1 MAVRY
6 LTGRNSTAKSQLIF
20 AEIGQTLQS
29 GTENRLILL
38 VPDQFTFQTERDL
51 INSLDVPGIM
61 QVEVLSFNR
70 LGERVINDAGGR
82 TRTTIDEQGKH
93 MVLRKAINDNL
104 HNLRIYSKVAEHP
117 GFVEQISELI
127 AEIKRFQVNIDD
139 MLEAAATEA
148 MLAKTGDIRIIYN
161 AFNEYLQGRYIDLE
175 DKSNLVVEKMTN
187 CSWLKDSHIWI
198 DDFIAFTPQRLQVI
212 EQLMLMAEEIT
223 FSFTLD
229 LSASRRDAQLFSPSR
244 YTYEKIRSLA
254 NNLGIKQEHIVVPD
268 IEADKKPALTY
279 LEKELYAYPSRV
291 WEDEVQGLSIF
302 AAANISSE
310 VEQAASRIIK
320 FARENSWHW
329 NDIVVI
335 CSDMENYSYLIRRIF
350 PEYGIPFF
358 IDDKRDIM
366 ENPIIEYLMALLD
379 IIIRNFRFNDVL
391 RMLKTGLLQLSSE
404 EVEELENYML
414 AYGIQGDK
422 WKHEF
427 IYGPTEELEKLNQLR
442 ISIAEPI
449 FELRANMKTSTSYAA
464 RTRQLYEFLEQRSIQ
479 TGLINWIEDLRE
491 QNLHEQVLQNTQI
504 WNIVMQIFDQ
514 IVTIMG
520 DDICSLKEYR
530 SVLESGFSSFK
541 LGMIPPTVDRVIIGS
556 LQRLKSR
563 GARAL
568 IVLGVNDGK
577 LPAAGNNNGILL
589 DEEKQSLE
597 KKGIILNSSQERR
610 MDEERFL
617 IYSALTRATDEVVL
631 SYASADVQGKA
642 LRPSLLIDRVKKI
655 FPLIKQ
661 NSDLVENRMSQ
672 LQLVSTP
679 VSTYKYLIENMRR
692 FLDDKPIED
701 FWWDILSWY
710 QNNPDWEALQ
720 TMTGKAFFHRNQ
732 IHYVEPKAAKRLYG
746 RPFRTNVS
754 QLEKFAA
761 CPFAHFIQYGMRA
774 RERKQYT
781 VEFPDIGN
789 IFHESILKYGN
800 RLSEE
805 KYDWLNLTQE
815 QCETMVDEI
824 MEELTADYG
833 NGVFQSSN
841 RYINLKNRLKRVSRR
856 ATWTITEHMK
866 KGDFQLLGH
875 EMAFGRGK
883 DFPAIE
889 VELNNGEILY
899 LEGRVDRI
907 DYLNLNDSTYIKII
921 DYKSGNKNLQLDDV
935 YYGLSLQLFIYL
947 SALLKSKNPKL
958 YSTIKPAGVFYF
970 KIDDP
975 MITTEKMDMDKIGS
989 ELRKALKMRGVTLKD
1004 VEVIRAID
1012 REIDSDSEVVPVKL
1026 KNDGDF
1032 AKNSFVLSEDEWHVI
1047 LNYVEARVAGLSEQ
1061 ILSGRVS
1068 IEPYKK
1074 NNNDNA
1080 CTYCLYKSICQ
1091 FDILFEE
1098 NQYKYLQKYNTEQ
1111 VLQLIGTTGGGA
1123 SSEKLD

>member
-1 MAVRY
+1 MTVRY
-6 LTGRNSTAKSQLIF
+6 LTGRNSAAKSQHIF
-20 AEIGQTLQS
+20 AEIKQALHS
-29 GTENRLILL
+29 GAENRLILL

-51 INSLDVPGIM
+51 ICSLDVPGIM

-70 LGERVINDAGGR
+70 LGERVINEAGGR

-93 MVLRKAINDNL
+93 MVLRKVINDNL
-104 HNLRIYSKVAEHP
+104 HNLGIYSKVAKHP
-117 GFVEQISELI
+117 GFVEQVSELI
-127 AEIKRFQVNIDD
+127 AEIKRYQVNIDD
-139 MLEAAATEA
+139 MVAACTSEA
-148 MLAKTGDIRIIYN
+148 MLAKTSDIKVIYN
-161 AFNEYLQGRYIDLE
+161 AFNDYLQGRYIDLE

-198 DDFIAFTPQRLQVI
+198 DDFITFTPQRLQVI
-212 EQLMLMAEEIT
+212 EQLLLLAEEIT

-229 LSASRRDAQLFSPSR
+229 LSASRRDAQLFSPSN
-244 YTYEKIRSLA
+244 YTYKKIHSLA
-254 NNLGIKQEHIVVPD
+254 DNLGLKQELIVVPD
-268 IEADKKPALTY
+268 IDADQKVALKH

-291 WEDEVQGLSIF
+291 WEDEVEGLSVF

-329 NDIVVI
+329 KDIVII

-366 ENPIIEYLMALLD
+366 DNPIIEYLMALLD
-379 IIIRNFRFNDVL
+379 ILIRNFRFDDVV
-391 RMLKTGLLQLSSE
+391 RMLKTGLLDLTADD
-404 EVEELENYML
+404 VEELENYML

-422 WKHEF
+422 WKHDF
-427 IYGPTEELEKLNQLR
+427 IYGPPEELEKLNQLR
-442 ISIAEPI
+442 IRIAEPI
-449 FELRANMKTSTSYAA
+449 FELQTNIKSATSYAA
-464 RTRQLYEFLEQRSIQ
+464 RTRQLYDFLEQRSIQ
-479 TGLINWIEDLRE
+479 TGLLNWIEDLRE
-491 QNLHEQVLQNTQI
+491 QNLHEQVLQNTQV

-520 DDICSLKEYR
+520 DDICTLKEYR
-530 SVLESGFSSFK
+530 SVLESGFTSFK
-541 LGMIPPTVDRVIIGS
+541 LGMIPPTVDQVIIGS

-563 GARAL
+563 GARGL

-577 LPAAGNNNGILL
+577 LPAAGNPNGILL
-589 DEEKQSLE
+589 DEEKQGLE
-597 KKGIILNSSQERR
+597 EKGIILSSSREQR
-610 MDEERFL
+610 MDEERFI

-631 SYASADVQGKA
+631 SYALADVQGKA

-655 FPLIKQ
+655 FPRIKQ

-679 VSTYKYLIENMRR
+679 ISTYKYLIENMRR

-701 FWWDILSWY
+701 FWWDILGWY
-710 QNNPDWEALQ
+710 QNNPDWEALH

-732 IHYVEPKAAKRLYG
+732 LHYVEPKEAKRLYT

-800 RLSEE
+800 RISEE
-805 KYDWLNLTQE
+805 KHDWLNLTQD
-815 QCETMVDEI
+815 QCEVMVDEI

-833 NGVFQSSN
+833 NGVFQSNN
-841 RYINLKNRLKRVSRR
+841 RYMNLKDRLKRVSRR

-866 KGDFQLLGH
+866 KGEFQLLGH
-875 EMAFGRGK
+875 EIAFGKGK

-907 DYLNLNDSTYIKII
+907 DYFNLPDSTYIKII
-921 DYKSGNKNLQLDDV
+921 DYKSGNKYMQIDDV

-947 SALLKSKNPKL
+947 SALLKSDHPNFQ
-958 YSTIKPAGVFYF
+958 STLKPAGVFYF

-975 MITTEKMDMDKIGS
+975 MITTEQMDMDKIES
-989 ELRKALKMRGVTLKD
+989 ELRKALKMRGITLKD
-1004 VEVIRAID
+1004 VEVVRAID
-1012 REIDSDSEVVPVKL
+1012 REIVKDSEVLPVTL
-1026 KNDGDF
+1026 KSDGDF
-1032 AKNSFVLSEDEWHVI
+1032 SKNSSVLSEDEWHVI
-1047 LNYVEARVAGLSEQ
+1047 LNYVEAKVAGLSEQ

-1080 CTYCLYKSICQ
+1080 CTYCNYKAICQ
-1091 FDILFEE
+1091 FDMLFEG
-1098 NQYKYLQKYNTEQ
+1098 NQYKYLQKYNMEQ
-1111 VLQLIGTTGGGA
+1111 VLQLMEK
-1123 SSEKLD
+1123 SEEG

>member
-1 MAVRY
+1 MTVRY
-6 LTGRNSTAKSQLIF
+6 LTGRNSTAKSQQIF
-20 AEIGQTLQS
+20 AEIKQTLHS

-51 INSLDVPGIM
+51 IRSLDIPGIM

-70 LGERVINDAGGR
+70 LGERVINEAGGR

-93 MVLRKAINDNL
+93 MVLRKVINDNL
-104 HNLRIYSKVAEHP
+104 HNLGIYSKVAKHP
-117 GFVEQISELI
+117 GFVEQVSELI
-127 AEIKRFQVNIDD
+127 AEIKRYQVNIDD
-139 MLEAAATEA
+139 MVAACTSEA
-148 MLAKTGDIRIIYN
+148 MLAKTSDIKVIYN
-161 AFNEYLQGRYIDLE
+161 AFNDYLQGRYIDLE

-198 DDFIAFTPQRLQVI
+198 DDFITFTPQRLQVI
-212 EQLMLMAEEIT
+212 EQLLLLAEEIT

-229 LSASRRDAQLFSPSR
+229 LSASRRDAQLFSPSN
-244 YTYEKIRSLA
+244 YTYKKIHSLA
-254 NNLGIKQEHIVVPD
+254 DNLGLKQELIVVPD
-268 IEADKKPALTY
+268 IDADQKVALKH

-291 WEDEVQGLSIF
+291 WEDEVEGLSVF

-329 NDIVVI
+329 KDIVII

-366 ENPIIEYLMALLD
+366 DNPIIEYLMALLD
-379 IIIRNFRFNDVL
+379 ILIRNFRFDDVV
-391 RMLKTGLLQLSSE
+391 RMLKTGLLDLTADD
-404 EVEELENYML
+404 VEELENYML

-422 WKHEF
+422 WKHDF
-427 IYGPTEELEKLNQLR
+427 IYGPPEELEKLNQLR
-442 ISIAEPI
+442 IRIAEPI
-449 FELRANMKTSTSYAA
+449 FELQTNIKSATSYAA
-464 RTRQLYEFLEQRSIQ
+464 RTRQLYDFLEQRSIQ
-479 TGLINWIEDLRE
+479 TGLLNWIEDLRE
-491 QNLHEQVLQNTQI
+491 QNLHEQVLQNTQV

-520 DDICSLKEYR
+520 DDICTLKEYR
-530 SVLESGFSSFK
+530 SVLESGFTSFK
-541 LGMIPPTVDRVIIGS
+541 LGMIPPTVDQVIIGS

-563 GARAL
+563 GARGL
-568 IVLGVNDGK
+568 MVLGVNDGK
-577 LPAAGNNNGILL
+577 LPAAGNPNGILL
-589 DEEKQSLE
+589 DEEKQGLE
-597 KKGIILNSSQERR
+597 EKGIILSSSREQR
-610 MDEERFL
+610 MDEERFI

-631 SYASADVQGKA
+631 SYALADVQGKA

-655 FPLIKQ
+655 FPRIKQ

-679 VSTYKYLIENMRR
+679 ISTYKYLIENMRR

-701 FWWDILSWY
+701 FWWDILGWY
-710 QNNPDWEALQ
+710 QNNPDWEALH

-732 IHYVEPKAAKRLYG
+732 LHYVEPKEAKRLYT

-805 KYDWLNLTQE
+805 KHDWLNLTQD
-815 QCETMVDEI
+815 QCEVMVDEI

-833 NGVFQSSN
+833 NGVFQSNN
-841 RYINLKNRLKRVSRR
+841 RYMNLKDRLKRVSRR

-866 KGDFQLLGH
+866 KGEFQLLGH
-875 EMAFGRGK
+875 EIAFGKGK

-907 DYLNLNDSTYIKII
+907 DYFNLPDSTYIKII
-921 DYKSGNKNLQLDDV
+921 DYKSGNKYMQIDDV

-947 SALLKSKNPKL
+947 SALLKSDHPNFQ
-958 YSTIKPAGVFYF
+958 STLKPAGVFYF

-975 MITTEKMDMDKIGS
+975 MITTEQMDMDKIES
-989 ELRKALKMRGVTLKD
+989 ELRKALKMRGITLKD
-1004 VEVIRAID
+1004 VEVVRAID
-1012 REIDSDSEVVPVKL
+1012 REIVKDSEVLPVTL
-1026 KNDGDF
+1026 KSDGDF
-1032 AKNSFVLSEDEWHVI
+1032 SKNSSVLSEDEWHVI
-1047 LNYVEARVAGLSEQ
+1047 LNYVEAKVAGLSEQ

-1080 CTYCLYKSICQ
+1080 CTYCNYKAICQ
-1091 FDILFEE
+1091 FDMLFEG
-1098 NQYKYLQKYNTEQ
+1098 NQYKYLQKYNMEQ
-1111 VLQLIGTTGGGA
+1111 VLQLMEK
-1123 SSEKLD
+1123 SEEG

>member
-1 MAVRY
+1 MTVRY
-6 LTGRNSTAKSQLIF
+6 LTGRNSTAKSQHIF
-20 AEIGQTLQS
+20 SEIKQALHS

-51 INSLDVPGIM
+51 ICSLDVPGIM

-70 LGERVINDAGGR
+70 LGERVINEAGGR

-93 MVLRKAINDNL
+93 MVLRKVINDNL
-104 HNLRIYSKVAEHP
+104 HNLGIYSKVAEHP
-117 GFVEQISELI
+117 GFVEQVSELI
-127 AEIKRFQVNIDD
+127 AEIKRYQVNIDD
-139 MLEAAATEA
+139 MVAACTSEA
-148 MLAKTGDIRIIYN
+148 MLAKTSDIKVIYN
-161 AFNEYLQGRYIDLE
+161 AFNDYLQGRYIDLE

-198 DDFIAFTPQRLQVI
+198 DDFITFTPQRLQVI
-212 EQLMLMAEEIT
+212 EQLLLLAEEIT

-229 LSASRRDAQLFSPSR
+229 LSASRRDAQLFSPSN
-244 YTYEKIRSLA
+244 YTYKKIHSLA
-254 NNLGIKQEHIVVPD
+254 DNLGLKQELIVVPD
-268 IEADKKPALTY
+268 IDADQKVALKH

-291 WEDEVQGLSIF
+291 WEDEVEGLSVF

-329 NDIVVI
+329 KDIVII

-366 ENPIIEYLMALLD
+366 DNPIIEYLMALLD
-379 IIIRNFRFNDVL
+379 ILIRNFRFDDVV
-391 RMLKTGLLQLSSE
+391 RMLKTGLLDLTADD
-404 EVEELENYML
+404 VEELENYML

-422 WKHEF
+422 WKHDF
-427 IYGPTEELEKLNQLR
+427 IYGPPEELEKLNQLR
-442 ISIAEPI
+442 IRIAEPI
-449 FELRANMKTSTSYAA
+449 FELQTNIKSATSYAA
-464 RTRQLYEFLEQRSIQ
+464 RTRQLYDFLEQRSIQ
-479 TGLINWIEDLRE
+479 TGLLNWIEDLRE
-491 QNLHEQVLQNTQI
+491 QNLHEQVLQNTQV

-520 DDICSLKEYR
+520 DDICTLKEYR
-530 SVLESGFSSFK
+530 SVLESGFTSFK
-541 LGMIPPTVDRVIIGS
+541 LGMIPPTVDQVIIGS

-563 GARAL
+563 GARGL

-577 LPAAGNNNGILL
+577 LPAAGNPNGILL
-589 DEEKQSLE
+589 DEEKQGLE
-597 KKGIILNSSQERR
+597 EKGIILSSSREQR
-610 MDEERFL
+610 MDEERFI

-631 SYASADVQGKA
+631 SYALADVQGKA

-655 FPLIKQ
+655 FPRIKQ

-679 VSTYKYLIENMRR
+679 ISTYKYLIENMRR

-701 FWWDILSWY
+701 FWWDILGWY
-710 QNNPDWEALQ
+710 QNNPDWEALH

-732 IHYVEPKAAKRLYG
+732 LHYVEPKEAKRLYT

-800 RLSEE
+800 RISEE
-805 KYDWLNLTQE
+805 KHDWLNLTQD
-815 QCETMVDEI
+815 QCEVMVDEI

-833 NGVFQSSN
+833 NGVFQSNN
-841 RYINLKNRLKRVSRR
+841 RYMNLKDRLKRVSRR

-866 KGDFQLLGH
+866 KGEFQLLGH
-875 EMAFGRGK
+875 EIAFGKGK

-907 DYLNLNDSTYIKII
+907 DYFNLPDSTYIKII
-921 DYKSGNKNLQLDDV
+921 DYKSGNKYMQIDDV

-947 SALLKSKNPKL
+947 SALLKSDHPNFQ
-958 YSTIKPAGVFYF
+958 STLKPAGVFYF

-975 MITTEKMDMDKIGS
+975 MITTEQMDMDKIES
-989 ELRKALKMRGVTLKD
+989 ELRKALKMRGITLKD
-1004 VEVIRAID
+1004 VEVVRAID
-1012 REIDSDSEVVPVKL
+1012 REIVKDSEVLPVTL
-1026 KNDGDF
+1026 KSDGDF
-1032 AKNSFVLSEDEWHVI
+1032 SKNSSVLSEDEWHVI
-1047 LNYVEARVAGLSEQ
+1047 LNYVEAKVAGLSEQ

-1080 CTYCLYKSICQ
+1080 CTYCNYKAICQ
-1091 FDILFEE
+1091 FDMLFEG
-1098 NQYKYLQKYNTEQ
+1098 NQYKYLQKYNMEQ
-1111 VLQLIGTTGGGA
+1111 VLQLMEK
-1123 SSEKLD
+1123 SEEG

>member
-1 MAVRY
+1 MTVRY
-6 LTGRNSTAKSQLIF
+6 LTGRNSAAKSQHIF
-20 AEIGQTLQS
+20 AEIKQALHS
-29 GTENRLILL
+29 GAENRLILL

-51 INSLDVPGIM
+51 ICSLDVPGIM

-70 LGERVINDAGGR
+70 LGERVINEAGGR

-93 MVLRKAINDNL
+93 MVLRKVINDNL
-104 HNLRIYSKVAEHP
+104 HNLGIYSKVAEHP
-117 GFVEQISELI
+117 GFVEQVSELI
-127 AEIKRFQVNIDD
+127 AEIKRYQVNIDD
-139 MLEAAATEA
+139 MVAACTSEA
-148 MLAKTGDIRIIYN
+148 MLAKTSDIKVIYN
-161 AFNEYLQGRYIDLE
+161 AFNDYLQGRYIDLE

-198 DDFIAFTPQRLQVI
+198 DDFITFTPQRLQVI
-212 EQLMLMAEEIT
+212 EQLLLLAEEIT

-229 LSASRRDAQLFSPSR
+229 LSASRRDAQLFSPSN
-244 YTYEKIRSLA
+244 YTYKKIHSLA
-254 NNLGIKQEHIVVPD
+254 DNLGLKQELIVVPD
-268 IEADKKPALTY
+268 IDADQKVALKH

-291 WEDEVQGLSIF
+291 WEDEVEGLSVF

-329 NDIVVI
+329 KDIVII

-366 ENPIIEYLMALLD
+366 DNPIIEYLMALLD
-379 IIIRNFRFNDVL
+379 ILIRNFRFDDVV
-391 RMLKTGLLQLSSE
+391 RMLKTGLLDLTADD
-404 EVEELENYML
+404 VEELENYML

-422 WKHEF
+422 WKHDF
-427 IYGPTEELEKLNQLR
+427 IYGPPEELEKLNQLR
-442 ISIAEPI
+442 IRIAEPI
-449 FELRANMKTSTSYAA
+449 FELQTNIKSATSYAA
-464 RTRQLYEFLEQRSIQ
+464 RTRQLYDFLEQRSIQ
-479 TGLINWIEDLRE
+479 TGLLNWIEDLRE
-491 QNLHEQVLQNTQI
+491 QNLHEQVLQNTQV

-520 DDICSLKEYR
+520 DDICTLKEYR
-530 SVLESGFSSFK
+530 SVLESGFTSFK
-541 LGMIPPTVDRVIIGS
+541 LGMIPPTVDQVIIGS

-563 GARAL
+563 GARGL

-577 LPAAGNNNGILL
+577 LPAAGNPNGILL
-589 DEEKQSLE
+589 DEEKQGLE
-597 KKGIILNSSQERR
+597 EKGIILSSSREQR
-610 MDEERFL
+610 MDEERFI

-631 SYASADVQGKA
+631 SYALADVQGKA

-655 FPLIKQ
+655 FPRIKQ

-679 VSTYKYLIENMRR
+679 ISTYKYLIENMRR

-701 FWWDILSWY
+701 FWWDILGWY
-710 QNNPDWEALQ
+710 QNNPDWEALH

-732 IHYVEPKAAKRLYG
+732 LHYVEPKEAKRLYT

-800 RLSEE
+800 RISEE
-805 KYDWLNLTQE
+805 KHDWLNLTQD
-815 QCETMVDEI
+815 QCEVMVDEI

-833 NGVFQSSN
+833 NGVFQSNN
-841 RYINLKNRLKRVSRR
+841 RYMNLKDRLKRVSRR

-866 KGDFQLLGH
+866 KGEFQLLGH
-875 EMAFGRGK
+875 EIAFGKGK

-907 DYLNLNDSTYIKII
+907 DYFNLPDSTYIKII
-921 DYKSGNKNLQLDDV
+921 DYKSGNKYMQIDDV

-947 SALLKSKNPKL
+947 SALLKSDHPNFQ
-958 YSTIKPAGVFYF
+958 STLKPAGVFYF

-975 MITTEKMDMDKIGS
+975 MITTEQMDMDKIES
-989 ELRKALKMRGVTLKD
+989 ELRKALKMRGITLKD
-1004 VEVIRAID
+1004 VEVVRAID
-1012 REIDSDSEVVPVKL
+1012 REIVKDSEVLPVTL
-1026 KNDGDF
+1026 KSDGDF
-1032 AKNSFVLSEDEWHVI
+1032 SKNSSVLSEDEWHVI
-1047 LNYVEARVAGLSEQ
+1047 LNYVEAKVAGLSEQ

-1080 CTYCLYKSICQ
+1080 CTYCNYKAICQ
-1091 FDILFEE
+1091 FDMLFEG
-1098 NQYKYLQKYNTEQ
+1098 NQYKYLQKYNMEQ
-1111 VLQLIGTTGGGA
+1111 VLQLM
-1123 SSEKLD
+1123 EKPEEG

>member
-1 MAVRY
+1 MTVRY
-6 LTGRNSTAKSQLIF
+6 LTGRNSAAKSQHIF
-20 AEIGQTLQS
+20 AEIKQALHS
-29 GTENRLILL
+29 GAENRLILL

-51 INSLDVPGIM
+51 ICSLDVPGIM

-70 LGERVINDAGGR
+70 LGERVINEAGGR

-93 MVLRKAINDNL
+93 MVLRKVINDNL
-104 HNLRIYSKVAEHP
+104 HNLGIYSKVAEHP
-117 GFVEQISELI
+117 GFVEQVSELI
-127 AEIKRFQVNIDD
+127 AEIKRYQVNIDD
-139 MLEAAATEA
+139 MVAACTSEA
-148 MLAKTGDIRIIYN
+148 MLAKTSDIKVIYN
-161 AFNEYLQGRYIDLE
+161 AFNDYLQGRYIDLE

-198 DDFIAFTPQRLQVI
+198 DDFITFTPQRLQVI
-212 EQLMLMAEEIT
+212 EQLLLLAEEIT

-229 LSASRRDAQLFSPSR
+229 LSASRRDAQLFSPSN
-244 YTYEKIRSLA
+244 YTYKKIHSLA
-254 NNLGIKQEHIVVPD
+254 DNLGLKQELIVVPD
-268 IEADKKPALTY
+268 IDADQKVALKH

-291 WEDEVQGLSIF
+291 WEDEVEGLSVF

-329 NDIVVI
+329 KDIVII

-366 ENPIIEYLMALLD
+366 DNPIIEYLMALLD
-379 IIIRNFRFNDVL
+379 ILIRNFRFDDVV
-391 RMLKTGLLQLSSE
+391 RMLKTGLLDLTADD
-404 EVEELENYML
+404 VEELENYML

-422 WKHEF
+422 WKHDF
-427 IYGPTEELEKLNQLR
+427 IYGPPEELEKLNQLR
-442 ISIAEPI
+442 IRIAEPI
-449 FELRANMKTSTSYAA
+449 FELQTNIKSATSYAA
-464 RTRQLYEFLEQRSIQ
+464 RTRQLYDFLEQRSIQ
-479 TGLINWIEDLRE
+479 TGLLNWIENLRE
-491 QNLHEQVLQNTQI
+491 QNLHEQVLQNTQV

-520 DDICSLKEYR
+520 DDICTLKEYR
-530 SVLESGFSSFK
+530 SVLESGFTSFK
-541 LGMIPPTVDRVIIGS
+541 LGMIPPTVDQVIIGS

-563 GARAL
+563 GARGL
-568 IVLGVNDGK
+568 MVLGVNDGK
-577 LPAAGNNNGILL
+577 LPAAGNPNGILL
-589 DEEKQSLE
+589 DEEKQGLE
-597 KKGIILNSSQERR
+597 EKGIILSSSREQR
-610 MDEERFL
+610 MDEERFI

-631 SYASADVQGKA
+631 SYALADVQGKA

-655 FPLIKQ
+655 FPRIKQ

-679 VSTYKYLIENMRR
+679 ISTYKYLIENMRR

-701 FWWDILSWY
+701 FWWDILGWY
-710 QNNPDWEALQ
+710 QNNPDWEALH

-732 IHYVEPKAAKRLYG
+732 LHYVEPKEAKRLYT

-800 RLSEE
+800 RISEE
-805 KYDWLNLTQE
+805 KHDWLNLTQD
-815 QCETMVDEI
+815 QCEVMVDEI

-833 NGVFQSSN
+833 NGVFQSNN
-841 RYINLKNRLKRVSRR
+841 RYMNLKDRLKRVSRR

-866 KGDFQLLGH
+866 KGEFQLLGH
-875 EMAFGRGK
+875 EIAFGKGK

-907 DYLNLNDSTYIKII
+907 DYFNLPDSTYIKII
-921 DYKSGNKNLQLDDV
+921 DYKSGNKYMQIDDV

-947 SALLKSKNPKL
+947 SALLKSDHPNFQ
-958 YSTIKPAGVFYF
+958 STLKPAGVFYF

-975 MITTEKMDMDKIGS
+975 MITTEQMDMDKIES
-989 ELRKALKMRGVTLKD
+989 ELRKALKMRGITLKD
-1004 VEVIRAID
+1004 VEVVRAID
-1012 REIDSDSEVVPVKL
+1012 REIVKDSEVLPVTL
-1026 KNDGDF
+1026 KSDGDF
-1032 AKNSFVLSEDEWHVI
+1032 SKNSSVLSEDEWHVI
-1047 LNYVEARVAGLSEQ
+1047 LNYVEAKVAGLSEQ

-1080 CTYCLYKSICQ
+1080 CTYCNYKAICQ
-1091 FDILFEE
+1091 FDMLFEG
-1098 NQYKYLQKYNTEQ
+1098 NQYKYLQKYNMEQ
-1111 VLQLIGTTGGGA
+1111 VLQLM
-1123 SSEKLD
+1123 EKPEEG

>member
-1 MAVRY
+1 MTVRY
-6 LTGRNSTAKSQLIF
+6 LTGRNSTAKSQHIF
-20 AEIGQTLQS
+20 SEIKQALHS

-51 INSLDVPGIM
+51 ICSLDVPGIM

-70 LGERVINDAGGR
+70 LGERVINEAGGR

-93 MVLRKAINDNL
+93 MVLRKVINDNL
-104 HNLRIYSKVAEHP
+104 HNLGIYSKVAEHP
-117 GFVEQISELI
+117 GFVEQVSELI
-127 AEIKRFQVNIDD
+127 AEIKRYQVNIDD
-139 MLEAAATEA
+139 MVAACTSEA
-148 MLAKTGDIRIIYN
+148 MLAKTSDIKVLYN
-161 AFNEYLQGRYIDLE
+161 AFNDYLQGRYIDLE

-198 DDFIAFTPQRLQVI
+198 DDFITFTPQRLQVI
-212 EQLMLMAEEIT
+212 EQLLLLAEEIT

-229 LSASRRDAQLFSPSR
+229 LSASRRDAQLFSPSN
-244 YTYEKIRSLA
+244 YTYKKIHSLA
-254 NNLGIKQEHIVVPD
+254 DNLGLKQELIVVPD
-268 IEADKKPALTY
+268 IDADQKVALKH

-291 WEDEVQGLSIF
+291 WEDEVEGLSVF

-329 NDIVVI
+329 KDIVII

-366 ENPIIEYLMALLD
+366 DNPIIEYLMALLD
-379 IIIRNFRFNDVL
+379 ILIRNFRFDDVV
-391 RMLKTGLLQLSSE
+391 RMLKTGLLDLTADD
-404 EVEELENYML
+404 VEELENYML

-422 WKHEF
+422 WKHDF
-427 IYGPTEELEKLNQLR
+427 IYGPPEELEKLNQLR
-442 ISIAEPI
+442 IRIAEPI
-449 FELRANMKTSTSYAA
+449 FELQTNIKSATSYAA
-464 RTRQLYEFLEQRSIQ
+464 RTRQLYDFLEQRSIQ
-479 TGLINWIEDLRE
+479 TGLLNWIEDLRE
-491 QNLHEQVLQNTQI
+491 QNLHEQVLQNTQV

-520 DDICSLKEYR
+520 DDICTLKEYR
-530 SVLESGFSSFK
+530 SVLESGFTSFK
-541 LGMIPPTVDRVIIGS
+541 LGMIPPTVDQVIIGS

-563 GARAL
+563 GARGL

-577 LPAAGNNNGILL
+577 LPAAGNPNGILL
-589 DEEKQSLE
+589 DEEKQGLE
-597 KKGIILNSSQERR
+597 EKGIILSSSREQR
-610 MDEERFL
+610 MDEERFI

-631 SYASADVQGKA
+631 SYALADVQGKA

-655 FPLIKQ
+655 FPRIKQ

-679 VSTYKYLIENMRR
+679 ISTYKYLIENMRR

-701 FWWDILSWY
+701 FWWDILGWY
-710 QNNPDWEALQ
+710 QNNPDWEALH

-732 IHYVEPKAAKRLYG
+732 LHYVEPKEAKRLYT

-800 RLSEE
+800 RISEE
-805 KYDWLNLTQE
+805 KHDWLNLTQD
-815 QCETMVDEI
+815 QCEVMVDEI

-833 NGVFQSSN
+833 NGVFQSNN
-841 RYINLKNRLKRVSRR
+841 RYMNLKDRLKRVSRR

-866 KGDFQLLGH
+866 KGEFQLLGH
-875 EMAFGRGK
+875 EIAFGKGK

-907 DYLNLNDSTYIKII
+907 DYFNLPDSTYIKII
-921 DYKSGNKNLQLDDV
+921 DYKSGNKYMQIDDV

-947 SALLKSKNPKL
+947 SALLKSDHPNFQ
-958 YSTIKPAGVFYF
+958 STLKPAGVFYF

-975 MITTEKMDMDKIGS
+975 MITTEQMDMDKIES
-989 ELRKALKMRGVTLKD
+989 ELRKALKMRGITLKD
-1004 VEVIRAID
+1004 VEVVRAID
-1012 REIDSDSEVVPVKL
+1012 REIVKDSEVLPVTL
-1026 KNDGDF
+1026 KSDGDF
-1032 AKNSFVLSEDEWHVI
+1032 SKNSSVLSEDEWHVI
-1047 LNYVEARVAGLSEQ
+1047 LNYVEAKVAGLSEQ

-1080 CTYCLYKSICQ
+1080 CTYCNYKAICQ
-1091 FDILFEE
+1091 FDMLFEG
-1098 NQYKYLQKYNTEQ
+1098 NQYKYLQKYNMEQ
-1111 VLQLIGTTGGGA
+1111 VLQLMEK
-1123 SSEKLD
+1123 SEEG

>member
-1 MAVRY
+1 MTVRY
-6 LTGRNSTAKSQLIF
+6 LTGRNSTAKSQHIF
-20 AEIGQTLQS
+20 SEIKQALHS

-51 INSLDVPGIM
+51 ICSLDVPGIM

-70 LGERVINDAGGR
+70 LGERVINEAGGR

-93 MVLRKAINDNL
+93 MVLRKVINDNL
-104 HNLRIYSKVAEHP
+104 HNLGIYSKVAEHP
-117 GFVEQISELI
+117 GFVEQVSELI
-127 AEIKRFQVNIDD
+127 AEIKRYQVNIDD
-139 MLEAAATEA
+139 MVAACTSEA
-148 MLAKTGDIRIIYN
+148 MLAKTSDIKVIYN
-161 AFNEYLQGRYIDLE
+161 AFNDYLQGRYIDLE

-198 DDFIAFTPQRLQVI
+198 DDFITFTPQRLQVI
-212 EQLMLMAEEIT
+212 EQLLLLAEEIT

-229 LSASRRDAQLFSPSR
+229 LSASRRDAQLFSPSN
-244 YTYEKIRSLA
+244 YTYKKIHSLA
-254 NNLGIKQEHIVVPD
+254 DNLGLKQELIVVPD
-268 IEADKKPALTY
+268 IDADQKVALKH

-291 WEDEVQGLSIF
+291 WEDEVEGLSVF

-329 NDIVVI
+329 KDIVII

-366 ENPIIEYLMALLD
+366 DNPIIEYLMALLD
-379 IIIRNFRFNDVL
+379 ILIRNFRFDDVV
-391 RMLKTGLLQLSSE
+391 RMLKTGLLDLTADD
-404 EVEELENYML
+404 VEELENYML

-422 WKHEF
+422 WKHDF
-427 IYGPTEELEKLNQLR
+427 IYGPPEELEKLNQLR
-442 ISIAEPI
+442 IRIAEPI
-449 FELRANMKTSTSYAA
+449 FELQTNIKSATSYAA
-464 RTRQLYEFLEQRSIQ
+464 RTRQLYDFLEQRSIQ
-479 TGLINWIEDLRE
+479 TGLLNWIENLRE
-491 QNLHEQVLQNTQI
+491 QNMHEQVLQNTQV

-520 DDICSLKEYR
+520 DDICTLKEYR
-530 SVLESGFSSFK
+530 SVLESGFTSFK
-541 LGMIPPTVDRVIIGS
+541 LGMIPPTVDQVIIGS

-563 GARAL
+563 GARGL
-568 IVLGVNDGK
+568 MVLGVNDGK
-577 LPAAGNNNGILL
+577 LPAAGNPNGILL
-589 DEEKQSLE
+589 DEEKQGLE
-597 KKGIILNSSQERR
+597 EKGIILSSSREQR
-610 MDEERFL
+610 MDEERFI

-631 SYASADVQGKA
+631 SYALADVQGKA

-655 FPLIKQ
+655 FPRIKQ

-679 VSTYKYLIENMRR
+679 ISTYKYLIENMRR

-701 FWWDILSWY
+701 FWWDILGWY
-710 QNNPDWEALQ
+710 QNNPDWEALH

-732 IHYVEPKAAKRLYG
+732 LHYVEPKEAKRLYT

-800 RLSEE
+800 RISEE
-805 KYDWLNLTQE
+805 KHDWLNLTQD
-815 QCETMVDEI
+815 QCEVMVDEI

-833 NGVFQSSN
+833 NGVFQSNN
-841 RYINLKNRLKRVSRR
+841 RYMNLKDRLKRVSRR

-866 KGDFQLLGH
+866 KGEFQLLGH
-875 EMAFGRGK
+875 EIAFGKGK

-907 DYLNLNDSTYIKII
+907 DYFNLPDSTYIKII
-921 DYKSGNKNLQLDDV
+921 DYKSGNKYMQIDDV

-947 SALLKSKNPKL
+947 SALLKSDHPNFQ
-958 YSTIKPAGVFYF
+958 STLKPAGVFYF

-975 MITTEKMDMDKIGS
+975 MITTEQMDMDKIES
-989 ELRKALKMRGVTLKD
+989 ELRKALKMRGITLKD
-1004 VEVIRAID
+1004 VEVVRAID
-1012 REIDSDSEVVPVKL
+1012 REIVKDSEVLPVTL
-1026 KNDGDF
+1026 KSDGDF
-1032 AKNSFVLSEDEWHVI
+1032 SKNSSVLSEDEWHVI
-1047 LNYVEARVAGLSEQ
+1047 LNYVEAKVAGLSEQ

-1080 CTYCLYKSICQ
+1080 CTYCNYKAICQ
-1091 FDILFEE
+1091 FDMLFEG
-1098 NQYKYLQKYNTEQ
+1098 NQYKYLQKYNMEQ
-1111 VLQLIGTTGGGA
+1111 VLQLM
-1123 SSEKLD
+1123 EKPEEG

>member
-1 MAVRY
+1 MTVRY
-6 LTGRNSTAKSQLIF
+6 LTGRNSAAKSQHIF
-20 AEIGQTLQS
+20 AEIKQALHS
-29 GTENRLILL
+29 GAENRLILL

-51 INSLDVPGIM
+51 ICSLDVPGIM

-70 LGERVINDAGGR
+70 LGERVINEAGGR

-93 MVLRKAINDNL
+93 MVLRKVINDNL
-104 HNLRIYSKVAEHP
+104 HNLGIYSKVAEHP
-117 GFVEQISELI
+117 GFVEQVSELI
-127 AEIKRFQVNIDD
+127 AEIKRYQVNIDD
-139 MLEAAATEA
+139 MVAACTSEA
-148 MLAKTGDIRIIYN
+148 MLAKTSDIKVIYN
-161 AFNEYLQGRYIDLE
+161 AFNDYLQGRYIDLE

-198 DDFIAFTPQRLQVI
+198 DDFITFTPQRLQVI
-212 EQLMLMAEEIT
+212 EQLLLLAEEIT

-229 LSASRRDAQLFSPSR
+229 LSASRRDAQLFSPSN
-244 YTYEKIRSLA
+244 YTYKKIHSLA
-254 NNLGIKQEHIVVPD
+254 DNLGLKQELIVVPD
-268 IEADKKPALTY
+268 IDADQKVALKH

-291 WEDEVQGLSIF
+291 WEDEVEGLSVF

-329 NDIVVI
+329 KDIVII

-366 ENPIIEYLMALLD
+366 DNPIIEYLMALLD
-379 IIIRNFRFNDVL
+379 ILIRNFRFDDVV
-391 RMLKTGLLQLSSE
+391 RMLKTGLLDLTADD
-404 EVEELENYML
+404 VEELENYML

-422 WKHEF
+422 WKHDF
-427 IYGPTEELEKLNQLR
+427 IYGPPEELEKLNQLR
-442 ISIAEPI
+442 IRIAEPI
-449 FELRANMKTSTSYAA
+449 FELQTNIKSATSYAA
-464 RTRQLYEFLEQRSIQ
+464 RTRQLYDFLEQRSIQ
-479 TGLINWIEDLRE
+479 TGLLNWIEDLRE
-491 QNLHEQVLQNTQI
+491 QNLHEQVLQNTQV

-520 DDICSLKEYR
+520 DDICTLKEYR
-530 SVLESGFSSFK
+530 SVLESGFTSFK
-541 LGMIPPTVDRVIIGS
+541 LGMIPPTVDQVIIGS

-563 GARAL
+563 GARGL

-577 LPAAGNNNGILL
+577 LPAAGNPNGILL
-589 DEEKQSLE
+589 DEEKQGLE
-597 KKGIILNSSQERR
+597 EKGIILSSSREQR
-610 MDEERFL
+610 MDEERFI

-631 SYASADVQGKA
+631 SYALADVQGKA

-655 FPLIKQ
+655 FPRIKQ

-679 VSTYKYLIENMRR
+679 ISTYKYLIENMRR

-701 FWWDILSWY
+701 FWWDILGWY
-710 QNNPDWEALQ
+710 QNNPDWEALH

-732 IHYVEPKAAKRLYG
+732 LHYVEPKEAKRLYT

-800 RLSEE
+800 RISEE
-805 KYDWLNLTQE
+805 KHDWLNLTQD
-815 QCETMVDEI
+815 QCEVMVDEI

-833 NGVFQSSN
+833 NGVFQSNN
-841 RYINLKNRLKRVSRR
+841 RYMNLKDRLKRVSRR

-866 KGDFQLLGH
+866 KGEFQLLGH
-875 EMAFGRGK
+875 EIAFGKGK

-907 DYLNLNDSTYIKII
+907 DYFNLPDSTYIKII
-921 DYKSGNKNLQLDDV
+921 DYKSGNKYMQIDDV

-947 SALLKSKNPKL
+947 SALLKSDHPNFQ
-958 YSTIKPAGVFYF
+958 STLKPAGVFYF

-975 MITTEKMDMDKIGS
+975 MITTEQMDMDKIES
-989 ELRKALKMRGVTLKD
+989 ELRKALKMRGITLKD
-1004 VEVIRAID
+1004 VEVVRAID
-1012 REIDSDSEVVPVKL
+1012 REIVKDSEVLPVTL
-1026 KNDGDF
+1026 KSDGDF
-1032 AKNSFVLSEDEWHVI
+1032 SKNSSVLSEDEWHVI
-1047 LNYVEARVAGLSEQ
+1047 LNYVEAKVAGLSEQ

-1080 CTYCLYKSICQ
+1080 CTYCNYKAICQ
-1091 FDILFEE
+1091 FDMLFEG
-1098 NQYKYLQKYNTEQ
+1098 NQYKYLQKYNMEQ
-1111 VLQLIGTTGGGA
+1111 VLQLMEK
-1123 SSEKLD
+1123 SEEG

>member
-1 MAVRY
+1 MTVRY
-6 LTGRNSTAKSQLIF
+6 LTGRNSTAKSQQIF
-20 AEIGQTLQS
+20 AEIKQTLHS

-51 INSLDVPGIM
+51 IRSLDIPGIM

-70 LGERVINDAGGR
+70 LGERVINEAGGR

-93 MVLRKAINDNL
+93 MVLRKVINDNL
-104 HNLRIYSKVAEHP
+104 NSLSIYSKVAEHT
-117 GFVEQISELI
+117 GFVEQVSELI
-127 AEIKRFQVNIDD
+127 AEIKRYQVDIDD
-139 MLEAAATEA
+139 MADAAATEA
-148 MLAKTGDIRIIYN
+148 ILAKTGDIKIIYN

-175 DKSNLVVEKMTN
+175 DKSNLVVEKIAN
-187 CSWLKDSHIWI
+187 CSWLKDAYIWI
-198 DDFIAFTPQRLQVI
+198 DDFVSFTPQRLQVI
-212 EQLMLMAEEIT
+212 EQLMLLAQEIT

-244 YTYEKIRSLA
+244 YTYNQIHSMA
-254 NNLGIKQEHIVVPD
+254 NNLGLKQEHIVVPD
-268 IEADKKPALTY
+268 LEGEKKSTLTY
-279 LEKELYAYPSRV
+279 LEKELYAYPCRV

-310 VEQAASRIIK
+310 VEQAASRIIE
-320 FARENSWHW
+320 FARDNSWRW
-329 NDIVVI
+329 KDIVVI

-366 ENPIIEYLMALLD
+366 DNPIIEYLMALLD
-379 IIIRNFRFNDVL
+379 ILIRNFRFDDVV
-391 RMLKTGLLQLSSE
+391 RMLKTGLLELSAE
-404 EVEELENYML
+404 DVEDLENYML
-414 AYGIQGDK
+414 AYGIQGNK

-449 FELRANMKTSTSYAA
+449 FELKANMKSATSYAS

-479 TGLINWIEDLRE
+479 TGLLNWIEDLRE

-520 DDICSLKEYR
+520 DDICTLKEYR
-530 SVLESGFSSFK
+530 SVLESGFTSFK
-541 LGMIPPTVDRVIIGS
+541 LGMIPPTVDQVIVGS

-563 GARAL
+563 GARGL

-577 LPAAGNNNGILL
+577 LPAAGNYNGILL
-589 DEEKQSLE
+589 DEEKQSLAL
-597 KKGIILNSSQERR
+597 KGIILSSSRERR
-610 MDEERFL
+610 MDEERFI
-617 IYSALTRATDEVVL
+617 IYSALTRATDEVLL
-631 SYASADVQGKA
+631 SYALADVQGKA
-642 LRPSLLIDRVKKI
+642 LRPSLLIDRIKKI

-672 LQLVSTP
+672 LQLISTP
-679 VSTYKYLIENMRR
+679 ISTYKYLIENMRR

-710 QNNPDWEALQ
+710 QNRPDWEALHF
-720 TMTGKAFFHRNQ
+720 MTGKGFFHRNQ
-732 IHYVEPKAAKRLYG
+732 LHYVDSNVAKRLYG

-754 QLEKFAA
+754 RLEKFAA

-805 KYDWLNLTQE
+805 KLDWSNLTQN
-815 QCETMVDEI
+815 QSETMVNEI

-833 NGVFQSSN
+833 NGVFQSNN
-841 RYINLKNRLKRVSRR
+841 RYMNLKERLKRVARR

-866 KGDFQLLGH
+866 KGNFNLLGH
-875 EMAFGRGK
+875 EMAFGQGK
-883 DFPAIE
+883 DFPAIK

-907 DYLNLNDSTYIKII
+907 DYLNLTDDTYIKII
-921 DYKSGNKNLQLDDV
+921 DYKSGKKSLQLDDV

-947 SALLKSKNPKL
+947 SALLNSNNPNFH
-958 YSTIKPAGVFYF
+958 STIRPAGVFYF

-975 MITTEKMDMDKIGS
+975 IITTEQMDMNKIES
-989 ELRKALKMRGVTLKD
+989 ELRKALKMQGITLKD
-1004 VEVIRAID
+1004 VEVVRSID
-1012 REIDSDSEVVPVKL
+1012 REMERASEVLPVSL
-1026 KNDGDF
+1026 NKNGTF
-1032 AKNSFVLSEDEWHVI
+1032 SKNSSVLSEDEWHVV
-1047 LNYVEARVAGLSEQ
+1047 LNYVEAKIAGLSEQ
-1061 ILSGRVS
+1061 ILYGQIS
-1068 IEPYKK
+1068 IEPYKR
-1074 NNNDNA
+1074 NNNVNA
-1080 CTYCLYKSICQ
+1080 CTYCSYKSICQ
-1091 FDILFEE
+1091 FDILFEG
-1098 NQYKYLQKYNTEQ
+1098 NQYKYLQKYNQEQ
-1111 VLQLIGTTGGGA
+1111 VLQLMEQGGV

>member
-6 LTGRNSTAKSQLIF
+6 LTGRNSTAKSKQIF
-20 AEIGQTLQS
+20 AEIKQTLHS
-29 GTENRLILL
+29 GTENRMVLL

-51 INSLDVPGIM
+51 IRSLDMPGIM

-70 LGERVINDAGGR
+70 LGERVINEGGGR

-93 MVLRKAINDNL
+93 MVLRKVINDNL
-104 HNLRIYSKVAEHP
+104 HRLGTYSKVAEHP
-117 GFVEQISELI
+117 GFVEQLSELI
-127 AEIKRFQVNIDD
+127 AEIKRYQVNIDD
-139 MLEAAATEA
+139 MAEAVATEA
-148 MLAKTGDIRIIYN
+148 MLAKTGDIKIIYN

-175 DKSNLVVEKMTN
+175 DKSNLVIEKIAN
-187 CSWLKDSHIWI
+187 SSWLKDAHIWI
-198 DDFIAFTPQRLQVI
+198 DDFVSFTPQRLQVI
-212 EQLMLMAEEIT
+212 EQLMLLAREIT

-244 YTYEKIRSLA
+244 YTYNQIHSLA
-254 NNLGIKQEHIVVPD
+254 DNLGLKQEHMLVPD
-268 IEADKKPALTY
+268 IESDKKAALIF
-279 LEKELYAYPSRV
+279 LEKELYAWPSRV

-310 VEQAASRIIK
+310 VEQAASRIIN
-320 FARENSWHW
+320 FARENNWRW
-329 NDIVVI
+329 RDIVVI
-335 CSDMENYSYLIRRIF
+335 CSDMESYSYLIRRIF

-366 ENPIIEYLMALLD
+366 DNPIIEFLMALLD
-379 IIIRNFRFNDVL
+379 ILIRNFRYDDVL
-391 RMLKTGLLQLSSE
+391 RMLKTGLLELSAE
-404 EVEELENYML
+404 DVEELENYML
-414 AYGIQGDK
+414 AHGIQGNK
-422 WKHEF
+422 WKQEF
-427 IYGPTEELEKLNQLR
+427 IYGPGGELEKLNQLR

-449 FELRANMKTSTSYAA
+449 FELKANMKSATSYAA
-464 RTRQLYEFLEQRSIQ
+464 RTRQLYEFMEQRSVQ
-479 TGLINWIEDLRE
+479 TGLLNWIENLRE

-520 DDICSLKEYR
+520 DDICTLKEYR
-530 SVLESGFSSFK
+530 SVLESGFTSFK
-541 LGMIPPTVDRVIIGS
+541 LGMIPPTVDQVIVGS

-563 GARAL
+563 GARGL

-577 LPAAGNNNGILL
+577 LPAAGNQNGILL
-589 DEEKQSLE
+589 EEEKQSLAE
-597 KKGIILNSSQERR
+597 KGIVLSSSRERR
-610 MDEERFL
+610 MDEERFI
-617 IYSALTRATDEVVL
+617 IYNALTRATDEVVL
-631 SYASADVQGKA
+631 SYALADVQGKA
-642 LRPSLLIDRVKKI
+642 LRPSLLIDRVKNI
-655 FPLIKQ
+655 FPHIKH
-661 NSDLVENRMSQ
+661 NSDLVENRLNQ

-679 VSTYKYLIENMRR
+679 ISTYKYLIENMRR
-692 FLDDKPIED
+692 LLDDKPIEN

-710 QNNPDWEALQ
+710 QNNPDWDALRII
-720 TMTGKAFFHRNQ
+720 TGKAFFHRNQ
-732 IHYVEPKAAKRLYG
+732 LHYVEPLAAKRLYG
-746 RPFRTNVS
+746 RTFRTNVS
-754 QLEKFAA
+754 RLEKFAA

-789 IFHESILKYGN
+789 IFHESILRYGT
-800 RLSEE
+800 RISAEKLDWSDLSQ
-805 KYDWLNLTQE
+805 N

-841 RYINLKNRLKRVSRR
+841 RYINLKDRLKRVGRR

-866 KGDFQLLGH
+866 KGDFNLLGH
-875 EMAFGRGK
+875 ELAFGKGK

-889 VELNNGEILY
+889 VELNNGEIIY

-907 DYLNLNDSTYIKII
+907 DYLNLTDTTYIKII
-921 DYKSGNKNLQLDDV
+921 DYKSGNKKLQLDDV

-947 SALLKSKNPKL
+947 SALLKSNNPDFH
-958 YSTIKPAGVFYF
+958 STVKPAGVFYF

-975 MITTEKMDMDKIGS
+975 LITTEQMDMDKIKS
-989 ELRKALKMRGVTLKD
+989 ELRKALKMRGITLKD
-1004 VEVIRAID
+1004 VEVVRSID
-1012 REIDSDSEVVPVKL
+1012 REIEHGSEVIPVAL
-1026 KNDGDF
+1026 KNDGLF
-1032 AKNSFVLSEDEWHVI
+1032 TKSSSVLSEDEWHLV
-1047 LNYVEARVAGLSEQ
+1047 LNYVEAKIAGLSEQ

-1080 CTYCLYKSICQ
+1080 CTYCSYKSICQ
-1091 FDILFEE
+1091 FDLLFEN
-1098 NQYKYLQKYNTEQ
+1098 NQYKYLQKYNVEQ
-1111 VLQLIGTTGGGA
+1111 VLQLMEQPEEG
-1123 SSEKLD
+1123 KQ

>member
-1 MAVRY
+1 MTVRY
-6 LTGRNSTAKSQLIF
+6 LTGRNSAAKSQHIF
-20 AEIGQTLQS
+20 AEIKQALHS
-29 GTENRLILL
+29 GAENRLILL

-51 INSLDVPGIM
+51 ICSLDVPGIM

-70 LGERVINDAGGR
+70 LGERVINEAGGR

-93 MVLRKAINDNL
+93 MVLRKVINDNL
-104 HNLRIYSKVAEHP
+104 HNLGIYSKVAEHP
-117 GFVEQISELI
+117 GFVEQVSELI
-127 AEIKRFQVNIDD
+127 AEIKRYQVNIDD
-139 MLEAAATEA
+139 MVAACTSEA
-148 MLAKTGDIRIIYN
+148 MLAKTSDIKVIYN
-161 AFNEYLQGRYIDLE
+161 AFNDYLQGRYIDLE

-198 DDFIAFTPQRLQVI
+198 DDFITFTPQRLQVI
-212 EQLMLMAEEIT
+212 EQLLLLAEEIT

-229 LSASRRDAQLFSPSR
+229 LSASRRDAQLFSPSN
-244 YTYEKIRSLA
+244 YTYKKIHSLA
-254 NNLGIKQEHIVVPD
+254 DNLGLKQELIVVPD
-268 IEADKKPALTY
+268 IDADQKVALKH

-291 WEDEVQGLSIF
+291 WEDEVEGLSVF

-329 NDIVVI
+329 KDIVII

-366 ENPIIEYLMALLD
+366 DNPIIEYLMALLD
-379 IIIRNFRFNDVL
+379 ILIRNFRFDDVV
-391 RMLKTGLLQLSSE
+391 RMLKTGLLDLTADD
-404 EVEELENYML
+404 VEELENYML

-422 WKHEF
+422 WKHDF
-427 IYGPTEELEKLNQLR
+427 IYGPPEELEKLNQLR
-442 ISIAEPI
+442 IRIAEPI
-449 FELRANMKTSTSYAA
+449 FELQTNIKSATSYAA
-464 RTRQLYEFLEQRSIQ
+464 RTRQLYDFLEQRSIQ
-479 TGLINWIEDLRE
+479 TGLLNWIENLRE
-491 QNLHEQVLQNTQI
+491 QNLHEQVLQNTQV

-520 DDICSLKEYR
+520 DDICTLKEYR
-530 SVLESGFSSFK
+530 SVLESGFTSFK
-541 LGMIPPTVDRVIIGS
+541 LGMIPPTVDQVIIGS

-563 GARAL
+563 GARGL
-568 IVLGVNDGK
+568 MVLGVNDGK
-577 LPAAGNNNGILL
+577 LPAAGNPNGILL
-589 DEEKQSLE
+589 DEEKQGLE
-597 KKGIILNSSQERR
+597 EKGIILSSSREQR
-610 MDEERFL
+610 MDEERFI

-631 SYASADVQGKA
+631 SYALADVQGKA

-655 FPLIKQ
+655 FPRIKQ

-679 VSTYKYLIENMRR
+679 ISTYKYLIENMRR

-701 FWWDILSWY
+701 FWWDILGWY
-710 QNNPDWEALQ
+710 QNNPDWEALH

-732 IHYVEPKAAKRLYG
+732 LHYVEPKEAKRLYT

-800 RLSEE
+800 RISEE
-805 KYDWLNLTQE
+805 KHDWLNLTQD
-815 QCETMVDEI
+815 QCEVMVDEI

-833 NGVFQSSN
+833 NGVFQSNN
-841 RYINLKNRLKRVSRR
+841 RYMNLKDRLKRVSRR

-866 KGDFQLLGH
+866 KGEFQLLGH
-875 EMAFGRGK
+875 EIAFGKGK

-907 DYLNLNDSTYIKII
+907 DYFNLPDSTYIKII
-921 DYKSGNKNLQLDDV
+921 DYKSGNKYMQIDDV

-947 SALLKSKNPKL
+947 SALLKSDHPNFQ
-958 YSTIKPAGVFYF
+958 STLKPAGVFYF

-975 MITTEKMDMDKIGS
+975 MITTEQMDMDKIES
-989 ELRKALKMRGVTLKD
+989 ELRKALKMRGITLKD
-1004 VEVIRAID
+1004 VEVVRAID
-1012 REIDSDSEVVPVKL
+1012 REIVKDSEVLPVTL
-1026 KNDGDF
+1026 KSDGDF
-1032 AKNSFVLSEDEWHVI
+1032 SKNSSVLSEDEWHVI
-1047 LNYVEARVAGLSEQ
+1047 LNYVEAKVAGLSEQ

-1080 CTYCLYKSICQ
+1080 CTYCNYKAICQ
-1091 FDILFEE
+1091 FDMLFEG
-1098 NQYKYLQKYNTEQ
+1098 NQYKYLQKYNMEQ
-1111 VLQLIGTTGGGA
+1111 VLQLMEK
-1123 SSEKLD
+1123 SEEG

>member
-1 MAVRY
+1 MTVRY
-6 LTGRNSTAKSQLIF
+6 LTGRNSTAKSQHIF
-20 AEIGQTLQS
+20 SEIKQALHS

-51 INSLDVPGIM
+51 ICSLDVPGIM

-70 LGERVINDAGGR
+70 LGERVINEAGGR

-93 MVLRKAINDNL
+93 MVLRKVINDNL
-104 HNLRIYSKVAEHP
+104 HNLGIYSKVAEHP
-117 GFVEQISELI
+117 GFVEQVSELI
-127 AEIKRFQVNIDD
+127 AEIKRYQVNIDD
-139 MLEAAATEA
+139 MVAACTSEA
-148 MLAKTGDIRIIYN
+148 MLAKTSDIKVIYN
-161 AFNEYLQGRYIDLE
+161 AFNDYLQGRYIDLE

-198 DDFIAFTPQRLQVI
+198 DDFITFTPQRLQVI
-212 EQLMLMAEEIT
+212 EQLLLLAEEIT

-229 LSASRRDAQLFSPSR
+229 LSASRRDAQLFSPSN
-244 YTYEKIRSLA
+244 YTYKKIHSLA
-254 NNLGIKQEHIVVPD
+254 DNLGLKQELIVVPD
-268 IEADKKPALTY
+268 IDADQKVALKH

-291 WEDEVQGLSIF
+291 WEDEVEGLSVF

-329 NDIVVI
+329 KDIVII

-366 ENPIIEYLMALLD
+366 DNPIIEYLMALLD
-379 IIIRNFRFNDVL
+379 ILIRNFRFDDVV
-391 RMLKTGLLQLSSE
+391 RMLKTGLLDLTADD
-404 EVEELENYML
+404 VEELENYML

-422 WKHEF
+422 WKHDF
-427 IYGPTEELEKLNQLR
+427 IYGPPEELEKLNQLR
-442 ISIAEPI
+442 IRIAEPI
-449 FELRANMKTSTSYAA
+449 FELQTNIKSATSYAA
-464 RTRQLYEFLEQRSIQ
+464 RTRQLYDFLEQRSIQ
-479 TGLINWIEDLRE
+479 TGLLNWIEDLRE
-491 QNLHEQVLQNTQI
+491 QNLHEQVLQNTQV

-520 DDICSLKEYR
+520 DDICTLKEYR
-530 SVLESGFSSFK
+530 SVLESGFTSFK
-541 LGMIPPTVDRVIIGS
+541 LGMIPPTVDQVIIGS

-563 GARAL
+563 GARGL

-577 LPAAGNNNGILL
+577 LPAAGNPNGILL
-589 DEEKQSLE
+589 DEEKQGLE
-597 KKGIILNSSQERR
+597 EKGIILSSSREQR
-610 MDEERFL
+610 MDEERFI

-631 SYASADVQGKA
+631 SYALADVQGKA

-655 FPLIKQ
+655 FPRIKQ

-679 VSTYKYLIENMRR
+679 ISTYKYLIENMRR

-701 FWWDILSWY
+701 FWWDILGWY
-710 QNNPDWEALQ
+710 QNNPDWEALH

-732 IHYVEPKAAKRLYG
+732 LHYVEPKEAKRLYT

-800 RLSEE
+800 RISEE
-805 KYDWLNLTQE
+805 KHDWLNLTQD
-815 QCETMVDEI
+815 QCEVMVDEI

-833 NGVFQSSN
+833 NGVFQSNN
-841 RYINLKNRLKRVSRR
+841 RYMNLKDRLKRVSRR

-866 KGDFQLLGH
+866 KGEFQLLGH
-875 EMAFGRGK
+875 EIAFGKGK

-907 DYLNLNDSTYIKII
+907 DYFNLPDSTYIKII
-921 DYKSGNKNLQLDDV
+921 DYKSGNKYMQIDDV

-947 SALLKSKNPKL
+947 SALLKSDHPNFQ
-958 YSTIKPAGVFYF
+958 STLKPAGVFYF

-975 MITTEKMDMDKIGS
+975 MITTEQMDMDKIES
-989 ELRKALKMRGVTLKD
+989 ELRKALKMRGITLKD
-1004 VEVIRAID
+1004 VEVVRAID
-1012 REIDSDSEVVPVKL
+1012 REIVKDSEVLPVTL
-1026 KNDGDF
+1026 KSDGDF
-1032 AKNSFVLSEDEWHVI
+1032 SKNSSVLSEDEWHVI
-1047 LNYVEARVAGLSEQ
+1047 LNYVEAKVAGLSEQ

-1080 CTYCLYKSICQ
+1080 CTYCNYKAICQ
-1091 FDILFEE
+1091 FDMLFEG
-1098 NQYKYLQKYNTEQ
+1098 NQYKYLQKYNMEQ
-1111 VLQLIGTTGGGA
+1111 VLQLM
-1123 SSEKLD
+1123 EKPEEG

>member
-1 MAVRY
+1 MTVRY
-6 LTGRNSTAKSQLIF
+6 LTGRNSTAKSQHIF
-20 AEIGQTLQS
+20 SEIKQALHS

-51 INSLDVPGIM
+51 ICSLDVPGIM

-70 LGERVINDAGGR
+70 LGERVINEAGGR

-93 MVLRKAINDNL
+93 MVLRKVINDNL
-104 HNLRIYSKVAEHP
+104 HNLGIYSKVAEHP
-117 GFVEQISELI
+117 GFVEQVSELI
-127 AEIKRFQVNIDD
+127 AEIKRYQVNIDD
-139 MLEAAATEA
+139 MVAACTSEA
-148 MLAKTGDIRIIYN
+148 MLAKTSDIKVIYN
-161 AFNEYLQGRYIDLE
+161 AFNDYLQGRYIDLE

-198 DDFIAFTPQRLQVI
+198 DDFITFTPQRLQVI
-212 EQLMLMAEEIT
+212 EQLLLLAEEIT

-229 LSASRRDAQLFSPSR
+229 LSASRRDAQLFSPSN
-244 YTYEKIRSLA
+244 YTYKKIHSLA
-254 NNLGIKQEHIVVPD
+254 DNLGLKQELIVVPD
-268 IEADKKPALTY
+268 IDADQKVALKH

-291 WEDEVQGLSIF
+291 WEDEVEGLSVF

-329 NDIVVI
+329 KDIVII

-366 ENPIIEYLMALLD
+366 DNPIIEYLMALLD
-379 IIIRNFRFNDVL
+379 ILIRNFRFDDVV
-391 RMLKTGLLQLSSE
+391 RMLKTGLLDLTADD
-404 EVEELENYML
+404 VEELENYML

-422 WKHEF
+422 WKHDF
-427 IYGPTEELEKLNQLR
+427 IYGPPEELEKLNQLR
-442 ISIAEPI
+442 IRIAEPI
-449 FELRANMKTSTSYAA
+449 FELQTNIKSATSYAA
-464 RTRQLYEFLEQRSIQ
+464 RTRQLYDFLEQRSIQ
-479 TGLINWIEDLRE
+479 TGLLNWIENLRE
-491 QNLHEQVLQNTQI
+491 QNLHEQVLQNTQV

-520 DDICSLKEYR
+520 DDICTLKEYR
-530 SVLESGFSSFK
+530 SVLESGFTSFK
-541 LGMIPPTVDRVIIGS
+541 LGMIPPTVDQVIIGS

-563 GARAL
+563 GARGL

-577 LPAAGNNNGILL
+577 LPAAGNPNGILL
-589 DEEKQSLE
+589 DEEKQGLE
-597 KKGIILNSSQERR
+597 EKGIILSSSREQR
-610 MDEERFL
+610 MDEERFI

-631 SYASADVQGKA
+631 SYALADVQGKA

-655 FPLIKQ
+655 FPRIKQ

-679 VSTYKYLIENMRR
+679 ISTYKYLIENMRR

-701 FWWDILSWY
+701 FWWDILGWY
-710 QNNPDWEALQ
+710 QNNPDWEALH

-732 IHYVEPKAAKRLYG
+732 LHYVEPKEAKRLYT

-800 RLSEE
+800 RISEE
-805 KYDWLNLTQE
+805 KHDWLNLTQD
-815 QCETMVDEI
+815 QCEVMVDEI

-833 NGVFQSSN
+833 NGVFQSNN
-841 RYINLKNRLKRVSRR
+841 RYMNLKDRLKRVSRR

-866 KGDFQLLGH
+866 KGEFQLLGH
-875 EMAFGRGK
+875 EIAFGKGK

-907 DYLNLNDSTYIKII
+907 DYFNLPDSTYIKII
-921 DYKSGNKNLQLDDV
+921 DYKSGNKYMQIDDV

-947 SALLKSKNPKL
+947 SALLKSDHPNFQ
-958 YSTIKPAGVFYF
+958 STLKPAGVFYF

-975 MITTEKMDMDKIGS
+975 MITTEQMDMDKIES
-989 ELRKALKMRGVTLKD
+989 ELRKALKMRGITLKD
-1004 VEVIRAID
+1004 VEVVRAID
-1012 REIDSDSEVVPVKL
+1012 REIVKDSEVLPVTL
-1026 KNDGDF
+1026 KSDGDF
-1032 AKNSFVLSEDEWHVI
+1032 SKNSSVLSEDEWHVI
-1047 LNYVEARVAGLSEQ
+1047 LNYVEAKVAGLSEQ

-1080 CTYCLYKSICQ
+1080 CTYCNYKAICQ
-1091 FDILFEE
+1091 FDMLFEG
-1098 NQYKYLQKYNTEQ
+1098 NQYKYLQKYNMEQ
-1111 VLQLIGTTGGGA
+1111 VLQLMEK
-1123 SSEKLD
+1123 SEEG

>member
-1 MAVRY
+1 MTVRY
-6 LTGRNSTAKSQLIF
+6 LTGRNSAAKSQHIF
-20 AEIGQTLQS
+20 AEIKQALHS
-29 GTENRLILL
+29 GAENRLILL

-51 INSLDVPGIM
+51 ICSLDVPGIM

-70 LGERVINDAGGR
+70 LGERVINEAGGR

-93 MVLRKAINDNL
+93 MVLRKVINDNL
-104 HNLRIYSKVAEHP
+104 HNLGIYSKVAEHP
-117 GFVEQISELI
+117 GFVEQVSELI
-127 AEIKRFQVNIDD
+127 AEIKRYQVNIDD
-139 MLEAAATEA
+139 MVAACTSEA
-148 MLAKTGDIRIIYN
+148 MLAKTSDIKVLYN
-161 AFNEYLQGRYIDLE
+161 AFNDYLQGRYIDLE

-198 DDFIAFTPQRLQVI
+198 DDFITFTPQRLQVI
-212 EQLMLMAEEIT
+212 EQLLLLAEEIT

-229 LSASRRDAQLFSPSR
+229 LSASRRDAQLFSPSN
-244 YTYEKIRSLA
+244 YTYKKIHSLA
-254 NNLGIKQEHIVVPD
+254 DNLGLKQELIVVPD
-268 IEADKKPALTY
+268 IDADQKVALKH

-291 WEDEVQGLSIF
+291 WEDEVEGLSVF

-329 NDIVVI
+329 KDIVII

-366 ENPIIEYLMALLD
+366 DNPIIEYLMALLD
-379 IIIRNFRFNDVL
+379 ILIRNFRFDDVV
-391 RMLKTGLLQLSSE
+391 RMLKTGLLDLTADD
-404 EVEELENYML
+404 VEELENYML

-422 WKHEF
+422 WKHDF
-427 IYGPTEELEKLNQLR
+427 IYGPPEELEKLNQLR
-442 ISIAEPI
+442 IRIAEPI
-449 FELRANMKTSTSYAA
+449 FELQTNIKSATSYAA
-464 RTRQLYEFLEQRSIQ
+464 RTRQLYDFLEQRSIQ
-479 TGLINWIEDLRE
+479 TGLLNWIEDLRE
-491 QNLHEQVLQNTQI
+491 QNLHEQVLQNTQV

-520 DDICSLKEYR
+520 DDICTLKEYR
-530 SVLESGFSSFK
+530 SVLESGFTSFK
-541 LGMIPPTVDRVIIGS
+541 LGMIPPTVDQVIIGS

-563 GARAL
+563 GARGL

-577 LPAAGNNNGILL
+577 LPAAGNPNGILL
-589 DEEKQSLE
+589 DEEKQGLE
-597 KKGIILNSSQERR
+597 EKGIILSSSREQR
-610 MDEERFL
+610 MDEERFI

-631 SYASADVQGKA
+631 SYALADVQGKA

-655 FPLIKQ
+655 FPRIKQ

-679 VSTYKYLIENMRR
+679 ISTYKYLIENMRR

-701 FWWDILSWY
+701 FWWDILGWY
-710 QNNPDWEALQ
+710 QNNPDWEALH

-732 IHYVEPKAAKRLYG
+732 LHYVEPKEAKRLYT

-800 RLSEE
+800 RISEE
-805 KYDWLNLTQE
+805 KHDWLNLTQD
-815 QCETMVDEI
+815 QCEVMVDEI

-833 NGVFQSSN
+833 NGVFQSNN
-841 RYINLKNRLKRVSRR
+841 RYMNLKDRLKRVSRR

-866 KGDFQLLGH
+866 KGEFQLLGH
-875 EMAFGRGK
+875 EIAFGKGK

-907 DYLNLNDSTYIKII
+907 DYFNLPDSTYIKII
-921 DYKSGNKNLQLDDV
+921 DYKSGNKYMQIDDV

-947 SALLKSKNPKL
+947 SALLKSDHPNFQ
-958 YSTIKPAGVFYF
+958 STLKPAGVFYF

-975 MITTEKMDMDKIGS
+975 MITTEQMDMDKIES
-989 ELRKALKMRGVTLKD
+989 ELRKALKMRGITLKD
-1004 VEVIRAID
+1004 VEVVRAID
-1012 REIDSDSEVVPVKL
+1012 REIVKDSEVLPVTL
-1026 KNDGDF
+1026 KSDGDF
-1032 AKNSFVLSEDEWHVI
+1032 SKNSSVLSEDEWHVI
-1047 LNYVEARVAGLSEQ
+1047 LNYVEAKVAGLSEQ

-1080 CTYCLYKSICQ
+1080 CTYCNYKAICQ
-1091 FDILFEE
+1091 FDMLFEG
-1098 NQYKYLQKYNTEQ
+1098 NQYKYLQKYNMEQ
-1111 VLQLIGTTGGGA
+1111 VLQLM
-1123 SSEKLD
+1123 EKPEEG